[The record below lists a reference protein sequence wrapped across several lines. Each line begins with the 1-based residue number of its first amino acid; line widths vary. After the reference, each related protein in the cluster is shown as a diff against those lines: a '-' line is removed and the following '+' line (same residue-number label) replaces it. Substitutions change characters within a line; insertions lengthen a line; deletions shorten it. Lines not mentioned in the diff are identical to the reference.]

1 MKCEYTVR
9 FPPEW
14 VGDHAWTL
22 VEEVMTLRHEKT
34 GEVMHVAGGVLDDG
48 SNLIALH
55 WSRGQNIARM
65 SPDTDWK
72 LEQRL
77 APPGARPEHVRQT
90 WQGVLDTMLYGKEC
104 AEGDELIAAA
114 STDDEKIA
122 AVLHHPKA
130 LRIAYENFVKRC
142 SDAGDGPP
150 AFETFELGVS
160 ILAGES

>member
-1 MKCEYTVR
+1 MSDYTVR

-14 VGDHAWTL
+14 VGEHEWTI
-22 VEEVMTLRHEKT
+22 VEEVMTLRHTRT

-65 SPDTDWK
+65 GPDTGWK

-77 APPGARPEHVRQT
+77 APPAARPEHVRQT
-90 WQGVLDTMLYGKEC
+90 WQNVLESMTYGKEC
-104 AEGDELIAAA
+104 AEGEDLIMAA

-130 LRIAYENFVKRC
+130 LRIAYDNYVLRC
-142 SDAGDGPP
+142 AEAGDETTS
-150 AFETFELGVS
+150 FETFELGVS